1 MRKGVGDGVKRST
14 RWGPMC
20 AVRGLCSGVRLG
32 RSIVTERARIVVRA
46 RVGGSGIDRAG
57 LVGSRIASWH
67 RTSSI
72 KHRTSVH
79 RTSSTEHQASVHRTS
94 VHQASS
100 IRRSGVGIRSPT
112 DAPQDQGN
120 IKNRCMPY
128 AHNLSHPP
136 RKEKNQNEKNRMEW
150 NRTEQSRADSAKT
163 RRFGARSLAGARAQP
178 EI

>member
-1 MRKGVGDGVKRST
+1 MLFVDCAAACVSGAVSSRNARGSWCARAWVGL
-14 RWGPMC
+14 
-20 AVRGLCSGVRLG
+20 GLIGQGSWDPGSHHG
-32 RSIVTERARIVVRA
+32 TAHRA
-46 RVGGSGIDRAG
+46 
-57 LVGSRIASWH
+57 
-67 RTSSI
+67 
-72 KHRTSVH
+72 
-79 RTSSTEHQASVHRTS
+79 SSTEHQCTE
-94 VHQASS
+94 HQAPSIKHQCIEHQCISASS

-150 NRTEQSRADSAKT
+150 NGTEQSRADSAKT